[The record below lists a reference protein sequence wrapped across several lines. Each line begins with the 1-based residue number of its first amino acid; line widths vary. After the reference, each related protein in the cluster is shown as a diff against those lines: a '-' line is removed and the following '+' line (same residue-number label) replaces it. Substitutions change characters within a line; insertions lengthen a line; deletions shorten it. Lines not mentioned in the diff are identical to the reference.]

1 MNETRFLP
9 TQSCLQTHAKWR
21 LPNPTI
27 ALFRILLQLPLSD
40 INFSFFHTA
49 YSKVMGNDYYIGSK
63 SLLLKINYLETVL
76 ERQLIQLD
84 CIMEKE
90 ATEVTKR
97 NLN

>member
-1 MNETRFLP
+1 
-9 TQSCLQTHAKWR
+9 
-21 LPNPTI
+21 
-27 ALFRILLQLPLSD
+27 
-40 INFSFFHTA
+40 
-49 YSKVMGNDYYIGSK
+49 MGNDYYIGSK